1 MNLRPQMA
9 TIGVI
14 GSGDYA
20 KLIIQRLLQMQHQVI
35 TSSKDTYHNVLSYES
50 SIVSFISDPVF
61 TPYLSSLN
69 TDSFQ
74 LQTNLRLLCS
84 SCEIILVAVSSIILV
99 HNRFQLRVFLF
110 LFI

>member
-50 SIVSFISDPVF
+50 TLYYSYSLVILLLLLI
-61 TPYLSSLN
+61 YLL
-69 TDSFQ
+69 
-74 LQTNLRLLCS
+74 
-84 SCEIILVAVSSIILV
+84 
-99 HNRFQLRVFLF
+99 
-110 LFI
+110 